1 MLLSFIES
9 SSFKT
14 KKTFLGDA
22 VYMTLKKAGEIE
34 RYSTTLQYIRK
45 EYQDLRER
53 FTKLVMRLG
62 LNWVNIPAIFHEISI
77 GIHDD
82 ALRSSVKNQI
92 VEPLEALL
100 KCLERLDRHSLALQ
114 RIKDVSEAQENA
126 TKQLALSGESLSD
139 KLILAFHGVLLK
151 IRDARKLQQVALEL
165 LEQHH
170 SHAKKMARDAHRIHE
185 ALIKASHP
193 FGENLSAAE
202 ILLQGDCSDA
212 QAEGSITNI
221 EAGLASWNEIFKE
234 FQRISE
240 AHDAI
245 TSDVKKLYEEVTG
258 LETDE
263 RNYQERLRQWEL
275 LFSET
280 EIDPYAV
287 LGEDRRSYDSSNSL
301 ILDCRALLNSDLP
314 ILPIVRSIGKMPER
328 ASRVLEELYE
338 ALVKKTPVRLGPKTK
353 PKLVKAE
360 ASEDEAVPE
369 EADVPV
375 IQTAKIAHV
384 NARVLAKVI
393 PWQAVVA
400 VYATVCHMHRSKGRT
415 AKIVYQE
422 LLIPTGYT
430 FGLTFDEWKIGLE
443 EACVRNLIARI
454 HFKKKFWLYKPTIQR
469 YGMSETLI
477 KHLPEDF
484 CSVLQEALK
493 GLNAKQKLAR
503 QAYAAAQK
511 KKKA

>member
-1 MLLSFIES
+1 M
-9 SSFKT
+9 
-14 KKTFLGDA
+14 A
-22 VYMTLKKAGEIE
+22 LKKAGEGE
-34 RYSTTLQYIRK
+34 KYPVTLQYIRK

-62 LNWVNIPAIFHEISI
+62 LNWVNIPAIFYEISI

-82 ALRSSVKNQI
+82 ALRSSVKNQVI
-92 VEPLEALL
+92 EPLEAFL
-100 KCLERLDRHSLALQ
+100 KCLEKLDRDSLALQ

-126 TKQLALSGESLSD
+126 TKQLALLGESLSD

-151 IRDARKLQQVALEL
+151 IRESRKLQQAALEL
-165 LEQHH
+165 LEQHYAR
-170 SHAKKMARDAHRIHE
+170 AKKMARDAHRIHE
-185 ALIKASHP
+185 ELIKASHP

-202 ILLQGDCSDA
+202 IMLQGDSSDA
-212 QAEGSITNI
+212 QVEGCIMNI

-240 AHDAI
+240 AHNALS
-245 TSDVKKLYEEVTG
+245 SDVKKLYEEVTG

-263 RNYQERLRQWEL
+263 KNYQERLRQREL

-280 EIDPYAV
+280 EVDPYAV

-314 ILPIVRSIGKMPER
+314 VLPIVRSIGKMPER

-338 ALVKKTPVRLGPKTK
+338 ALVKKTPVRLGPKRK
-353 PKLVKAE
+353 PKLVMAE
-360 ASEDEAVPE
+360 VPEDEAVPE
-369 EADVPV
+369 EAEVSAV
-375 IQTAKIAHV
+375 QTAKT
-384 NARVLAKVI
+384 ARVLAKVI

-422 LLIPTGYT
+422 LLVPTGYT
-430 FGLTFDEWKIGLE
+430 FGLTFDEWKLGLE
-443 EACVRNLIARI
+443 EARTRNLVVRI
-454 HFKKKFWLYKPTIQR
+454 HFKKRFWLYKPTMQG

-493 GLNAKQKLAR
+493 SLNARQKLAR
-503 QAYAAAQK
+503 QAYAEAQK